1 MKCIVCQKDIQER
14 TVCPFCGQS
23 QDGNPV
29 QAWHLNPGTLIRNRY
44 YLGTAI
50 GSGGFGV
57 TYYAWDCDLSRA
69 VAIKEYLPSE
79 FATRA
84 RNQTNVSL
92 FAGNRTQQFR
102 EGLQRYVDEA
112 HRLAQLQRIDGIA
125 QVYEYFEKNGTG
137 YIVMEY
143 IPGITFEEYLKR
155 KGGKIDFKEAISVLF
170 PVMEALKEVHK
181 HGIIHRDVSPDNILI
196 TEQGNVNL
204 IDFGAARYA
213 TTTHSKSLSV
223 LLKPGYAPEEQYRS
237 QGEQGPWSD
246 VYAMGSTLYRSITGE
261 IPPES
266 LERMANEGATI
277 PRKLKKAR
285 VSKNISNAIM
295 NAMMVKAEYRYQ
307 SMKEFIDAL
316 VSEKSV
322 DRLIAPVANTDEA
335 VLAPRVKKGLIIGI
349 TSALLILLVFI
360 GFSFFLKN
368 DNFRLFFGM
377 SENQVNVPD
386 VLGQTVNDAS
396 QKLSEKGFSIQV
408 AGKEYSDKVPADMII
423 LQSPQAGQLSAANTD
438 VEVLVSRGPVMHL
451 MSNVLYLDSG
461 VAQSQLESN
470 GFWVMIDEIY
480 SDYAPGIVIEQEYSE
495 GEMVKNLES
504 IRLVVSKGIE
514 GLEVGSPLK
523 TPDTINMTF
532 QEAKSFLLDN
542 KLYVKV
548 SSYQWSDT
556 VPEGAIIT
564 QEPSI
569 ASDIKTGDIISVVIS
584 KGVEQV
590 SVPDVQYMK
599 KEEAII
605 ALENNKLVA
614 QVIEETSESV
624 KEGYIISQDISAQK
638 MVVRDSKISIKVS
651 IGGRWS
657 EDVTELPAEVANH
670 PKEYEIREIMQYSS
684 MEYLWKEGEWSNW
697 GSKQSGDFAAAESR
711 YRIQEKQTTTSTSST
726 LSGWINTGVPGYSPW
741 GTWSSWSSTA
751 KTKNDLTDVEIQYR
765 TRTKE
770 YQWSTQSSISGWTK
784 TATTRGGNYT
794 DWSGW
799 SSYSTTRQSA
809 SDIKEE
815 RSKTQYYYNRGIWWY
830 ASENAWWSTYD
841 IQFAKNKGG
850 REENT
855 GWLDSALTIVGST
868 DGRTKYSGP
877 RLEVNSP
884 YWWNKQTRVVYSY
897 RTRSYVPLEYYY
909 YRWNSWTSWT
919 TGSPPAATT
928 DKEVEVQYRYRTRNV
943 VYNFYR
949 WTDFSAWKNGN
960 PPDSSANVQVQAEY
974 RYKSKNYYWTEW
986 GPWGEEVLTET
997 DTLKVQTRKAFRYR
1011 KIVQ

>member
-1 MKCIVCQKDIQER
+1 MNCIVCQKDIQDR

-23 QDGNPV
+23 QDGKPV
-29 QAWHLNPGTLIRNRY
+29 QAWHLNPGTLIKNRY

-50 GSGGFGV
+50 GSGGFGI
-57 TYYAWDCDLSRA
+57 TYFAWDRDLSRA
-69 VAIKEYLPSE
+69 VAVKEYLPSE

-84 RNQTNVSL
+84 LDQTHVSL
-92 FAGNRTQQFR
+92 FAGNRTQQFK

-112 HRLAQLQRIDGIA
+112 HRLAQLHRIDGIA
-125 QVYEYFEKNGTG
+125 QVYDYFEDNGTG

-143 IPGITFEEYLKR
+143 IPGITFEEYLKKR
-155 KGGKIDFKEAISVLF
+155 GGKIDFKEAISFLI
-170 PVMEALKEVHK
+170 PIMEALKEVHK

-196 TEQGNVNL
+196 TEQGSVNL

-213 TTTHSKSLSV
+213 TTSHSKSLSV

-246 VYAMGSTLYRSITGE
+246 VYAMGATLYRSITGE

-266 LERMANEGATI
+266 LERMSNEGTTI

-285 VSKNISNAIM
+285 VGKNISNAIM

-307 SMKEFIDAL
+307 SMDEFIDAL

-322 DRLIAPVANTDEA
+322 DRLIAPAANADA
-335 VLAPRVKKGLIIGI
+335 VLAPGVKKGLIIGI
-349 TSALLILLVFI
+349 SAAALVLVLFI
-360 GFSFFLKN
+360 GFSLFMNN
-368 DNFRLFFGM
+368 DSFRLFFGM

-386 VLGQTVNDAS
+386 VLGRSVDDATL
-396 QKLSEKGFSIQV
+396 KLSEKGFNIQV

-423 LQSPQAGQLSAANTD
+423 LQSPQAGQLSDVNAN
-438 VEVLVSRGPVMHL
+438 VEVQVSRGPVMHQ
-451 MSNVLYLDSG
+451 MQNILYLDRDN
-461 VAQSQLESN
+461 AELLLEAV
-470 GFWVMIDEIY
+470 GFKVMIEEIH
-480 SDYAPGIVIEQEYSE
+480 SDYAPGIVIEQEYAP
-495 GEMVKNLES
+495 GEMVKNRERIKL
-504 IRLVVSKGIE
+504 IVSKGIE
-514 GLEVGSPLK
+514 GLEVGSSLNA
-523 TPDTINMTF
+523 PDIINKTF
-532 QEAKSFLLDN
+532 QDAKLLLLEQ
-542 KLYVKV
+542 KVYIKV
-548 SSYQWSDT
+548 SSYEWSDT
-556 VPEGAIIT
+556 VPEGAIIS
-564 QEPSI
+564 QEPNI
-569 ASDIKTGDIISVVIS
+569 ATEIKTGDIISVEIS
-584 KGVEQV
+584 KGVEHV
-590 SVPDVQYMK
+590 MVPDVQYMK
-599 KEEAII
+599 KEEAIV
-605 ALENNKLVA
+605 ALKNNKLVP
-614 QVIEETSESV
+614 QVMEETSESV
-624 KEGYIISQDISAQK
+624 KEGYIISQDLSAES
-638 MVVRDSKISIKVS
+638 MVSKNSKIVIKVS
-651 IGGRWS
+651 VGGRWS
-657 EDVTELPAEVANH
+657 EGVTELPAEVTDQ
-670 PKEYEIREIMQYSS
+670 PKEYEVRDIMQYSS
-684 MEYLWKEGEWSNW
+684 MEYIWTEGEWSNW

-877 RLEVNSP
+877 RLEVNNP